1 MSLRDRG
8 RAGAAFDVDE
18 AVGRALAAW
27 GKARD
32 SDLGRLQLARAVQRM
47 RPEQRAQLADRLA
60 EISLALL
67 FVLERTAPSVSED

>member
-67 FVLERTAPSVSED
+67 FVLERTAPPVSED